1 MATHGPG
8 RAGSPDRRGAGPLA
22 FYCAVRGLVEWLL
35 RRLLPVLGGAVA
47 LWLITG
53 MPGLRW

>member
-1 MATHGPG
+1 MATHGPQ
-8 RAGSPDRRGAGPLA
+8 RAGSPDRGGAGPLA
-22 FYCAVRGLVEWLL
+22 FYGAVRAAVEWLL

-47 LWLITG
+47 LWLVTG